1 MARADAVS
9 GTPGELIDRL
19 FELADDPAPQVRAVV
34 LTLLIKALDHPAESD
49 MLRSMVAS
57 DAAGAIL
64 DPPGAAQAATSLR
77 AALHG
82 ALSERAVDLGERHLV
97 TVLRDYLV
105 EQMDR
110 WAERS
115 VDDVDNR
122 RRAAKLL
129 VLAGQPR
136 LLAAAQR
143 RGFLVGMSADDIRE
157 LAHDRLEGPV
167 MPETATELWTQL
179 EAWRGRVEDLLGDG
193 VLLAWELAGG
203 GRPPAPL
210 GPTLT

>member
-1 MARADAVS
+1 MADAVN
-9 GTPGELIDRL
+9 GTPGELTGRL
-19 FELADDPAPQVRAVV
+19 IELADDPAPQVRAVV
-34 LTLLIKALDHPAESD
+34 MTLLVKALDHPAESE
-49 MLRSMVAS
+49 MLRAMVAS
-57 DAAGAIL
+57 DTAGAIL
-64 DPPGAAQAATSLR
+64 DPVAATD
-77 AALHG
+77 AARTVRSQLQD
-82 ALSERAVDLGERHLV
+82 ALAGRAVLMGEAQLV
-97 TVLRDYLV
+97 TVLRDYLT

-129 VLAGQPR
+129 VLAEQPQ
-136 LLAAAQR
+136 LLAAAQQ
-143 RGFLVGMSADDIRE
+143 RGFLVGMSADDIRH

-179 EAWRGRVEDLLGDG
+179 ESWRARVEDLLGDG

-203 GRPPAPL
+203 
-210 GPTLT
+210 T